1 MCQIWYPLLDPSLQI
16 FVQKSDR
23 GISDFRNS
31 GQFFITE
38 NCCNS
43 ITSHD
48 TNMKLINVKKIWRWR
63 HVSKLWCHFF
73 NWLMVNLQPFGGRI
87 PNSLSLKL
95 TFSLIVTF
103 ILKNLK
109 VELKISNTA
118 LILLFW
124 VKSLFL
130 QKKMLIFALKYW
142 YQQTQGSLG
151 TRGYIFWN
159 YIHACTFVSNFK
171 FTPTPKLTPK
181 NPTLIRAN
189 PTNIVTIKSRIFRW
203 SYKS

>member
-1 MCQIWYPLLDPSLQI
+1 
-16 FVQKSDR
+16 
-23 GISDFRNS
+23 
-31 GQFFITE
+31 
-38 NCCNS
+38 
-43 ITSHD
+43 
-48 TNMKLINVKKIWRWR
+48 
-63 HVSKLWCHFF
+63 
-73 NWLMVNLQPFGGRI
+73 MVNLQPFGSRI

-159 YIHACTFVSNFK
+159 YIHACTFVSSFK